1 MVTKYTKGGRPY
13 GEPPYTRSEL
23 LDFYETLMEPITF
36 VASARPRAPVP
47 EEPQQQATPRVAP
60 QAPVQQEP
68 QPQVKPQ
75 PQEPQQPQV
84 KPRRGSRRGKRKNIW
99 RGVDRP

>member
-1 MVTKYTKGGRPY
+1 MVRKMGDKGGFY
-13 GEPPYTRSEL
+13 HEPPYTSSEL
-23 LDFYETLMEPITF
+23 LDFYESMMEPITF
-36 VASARPRAPVP
+36 VASARPRVPEP

-60 QAPVQQEP
+60 QAPVPQEP
-68 QPQVKPQ
+68 RQ

-84 KPRRGSRRGKRKNIW
+84 KPRRGSRRGRKNIW

>member
-1 MVTKYTKGGRPY
+1 MVRKMGDKGGFY
-13 GEPPYTRSEL
+13 HEPPYTSSEL
-23 LDFYETLMEPITF
+23 LDFYESLMEPVTF
-36 VASARPRAPVP
+36 VASARPRGAPP
-47 EEPQQQATPRVAP
+47 SP

-84 KPRRGSRRGKRKNIW
+84 KPRRGSRRGRKNIW